1 MKQIVL
7 IGLVLLLGI
16 ISGTFISPLLA
27 QSQTQ
32 TAVSE
37 QMNCF
42 VGEGSNAAC
51 SGKWVIFAGNSSN
64 LDEGAWVVRVNSET
78 GEIWY
83 KNGKRLQ
90 LLEYKK

>member
-1 MKQIVL
+1 MNKIIM

-16 ISGTFISPLLA
+16 ISGTSISPLLA
-27 QSQTQ
+27 QSQTGG
-32 TAVSE
+32 SE
-37 QMNCF
+37 QVNCY

-51 SGKWVIFAGNSSN
+51 SGKWIIFAGNASN

-90 LLEYKK
+90 LLEYPK